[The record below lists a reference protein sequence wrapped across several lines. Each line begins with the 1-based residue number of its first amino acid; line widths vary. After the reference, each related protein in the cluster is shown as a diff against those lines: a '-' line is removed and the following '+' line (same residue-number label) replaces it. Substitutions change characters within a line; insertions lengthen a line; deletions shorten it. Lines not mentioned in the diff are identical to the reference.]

1 MARAVSKSGA
11 LVVCQSC
18 QRSTPVVLKF
28 LLSSVSF
35 VFRLRELKPER
46 LFSQSVRMPSVILQ
60 VTARRCRRVN
70 GVPALSFIA
79 VSGICVNL
87 MHAGAILMFVLK
99 QTGKKKKRKKRVH
112 FPVISL
118 LKSSTIS
125 DVIIFFIV
133 DEIKSD

>member
-11 LVVCQSC
+11 LVVCQRC

-99 QTGKKKKRKKRVH
+99 QTGKKKKKE
-112 FPVISL
+112 FTFQL
-118 LKSSTIS
+118 L
-125 DVIIFFIV
+125 VC
-133 DEIKSD
+133 